1 MGEHIHLLCRYLT
14 MAVRLA
20 HWGRTVALDL
30 GNFDLVGRCSVNE
43 AYNYVHAGRVRV
55 TLRMIKVKRA
65 DARIRGDALL
75 VNMCQRAD
83 SFSRRVGQAMMS
95 KGGFEGGEGPHD
107 NGGGTGGGGGGGWGR
122 GPGCEDASVPYWGG
136 VGGGWRQRQGHQVRE
151 RRGGSRRCHFSF
163 SHEREKGG
171 SARRRGCHRC
181 RRHAYGGCMCWLPCQ
196 QEQRR
201 RREAAHS
208 RRLSEDTHGTVSRQ
222 DSKISLGSIEG
233 GGGVIVVG
241 GGGRKEETKSW
252 IICACSL

>member
-1 MGEHIHLLCRYLT
+1 

-107 NGGGTGGGGGGGWGR
+107 NGGGTGGGGGGGGD
-122 GPGCEDASVPYWGG
+122 GVLDARTRPCRTGGELGG
-136 VGGGWRQRQGHQVRE
+136 VGDSVRGIKYGSAAAAAVVVIFPSPTNAKKAVPPVAAVVIAAAATRTADVCVGYPVNRSNAAVERQRTQDNYQRIHMVRY
-151 RRGGSRRCHFSF
+151 H
-163 SHEREKGG
+163 
-171 SARRRGCHRC
+171 AR
-181 RRHAYGGCMCWLPCQ
+181 
-196 QEQRR
+196 
-201 RREAAHS
+201 
-208 RRLSEDTHGTVSRQ
+208 
-222 DSKISLGSIEG
+222 I
-233 GGGVIVVG
+233 
-241 GGGRKEETKSW
+241 RK
-252 IICACSL
+252 